1 MHEEALLRDLLRKVE
16 EVARAHGARRVGEI
30 RLWVGALAHLS
41 EPQVRERWD
50 LLSRGTVAQGARI
63 EVELSADLGD
73 PRATG
78 VVLKSLDLTE
88 VPPRAP
94 VETGA

>member
-16 EVARAHGARRVGEI
+16 ELARANGARHVGGI

-50 LLSRGTVAQGARI
+50 LLTRGTVAEGARLV
-63 EVELSADLGD
+63 VELSDDLGD

-78 VVLKSLDLTE
+78 VVLKSLDVGDAPAGTE
-88 VPPRAP
+88 DREPS
-94 VETGA
+94 